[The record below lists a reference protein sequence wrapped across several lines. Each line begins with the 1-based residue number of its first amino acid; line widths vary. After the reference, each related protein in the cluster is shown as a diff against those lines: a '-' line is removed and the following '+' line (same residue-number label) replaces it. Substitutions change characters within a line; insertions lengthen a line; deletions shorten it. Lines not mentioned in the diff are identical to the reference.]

1 MKLILIETP
10 AVYRESYLSNFA
22 VLIHK
27 QYNIKKFMDMNFNCY
42 LKILFKVMAN
52 NILNQQR
59 HLLHSKDPALIQKMH
74 HGL

>member
-10 AVYRESYLSNFA
+10 AVYRESYQSNFA
-22 VLIHK
+22 VLSHK

-42 LKILFKVMAN
+42 LKLLLNLWLTI
-52 NILNQQR
+52 ILNQQR